1 MRHTLL
7 YIFAILFVWVFLA
20 QCIFMR
26 GRWNDKK
33 VYRIFK
39 TKNVLLAIFD
49 TVIYKHQIHYAVS
62 GPVSLPTFVFI
73 YGSPGA
79 GCTTLHLYR
88 MMPSVKN
95 SGL

>member
-33 VYRIFK
+33 Y
-39 TKNVLLAIFD
+39 
-49 TVIYKHQIHYAVS
+49 TVFLKLKMYCWQYLI
-62 GPVSLPTFVFI
+62 P
-73 YGSPGA
+73 
-79 GCTTLHLYR
+79 
-88 MMPSVKN
+88 
-95 SGL
+95 